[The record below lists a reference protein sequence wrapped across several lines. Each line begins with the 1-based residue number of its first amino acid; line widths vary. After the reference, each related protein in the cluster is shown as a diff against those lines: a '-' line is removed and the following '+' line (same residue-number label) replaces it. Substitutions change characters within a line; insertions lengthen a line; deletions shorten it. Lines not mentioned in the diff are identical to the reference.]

1 MRSSWKNSWKD
12 GVTMPKTKARM
23 MAEEMES
30 DQAEPISK
38 LIRQIQNVKVDPEG
52 GMGPVRRAVQKG
64 VGALGPAVQG
74 IESMMRRPRR
84 DEDEMSELTREV
96 GRSMNYKK
104 GGKVKSSA
112 SKRGDGIAQRGKTRG
127 KFV

>member
-1 MRSSWKNSWKD
+1 
-12 GVTMPKTKARM
+12 MPKTKARM

-30 DQAEPISK
+30 DQAEPLSK

-52 GMGPVRRAVQKG
+52 GMGPVRSAVKKG

-74 IESMMRRPRR
+74 IEGMMRRPRR

>member
-1 MRSSWKNSWKD
+1 
-12 GVTMPKTKARM
+12 MPKTKARM

-64 VGALGPAVQG
+64 VGALAPAVQG
-74 IESMMRRPRR
+74 VEGMMRRPRR
-84 DEDEMSELTREV
+84 TEDEMLELTREV
-96 GRSMNYKK
+96 GRGMNYKK
-104 GGKVKSSA
+104 GGKVKKMAAGGSA
-112 SKRGDGIAQRGKTRG
+112 SKRADGCAVKGKTKGRIL
-127 KFV
+127 